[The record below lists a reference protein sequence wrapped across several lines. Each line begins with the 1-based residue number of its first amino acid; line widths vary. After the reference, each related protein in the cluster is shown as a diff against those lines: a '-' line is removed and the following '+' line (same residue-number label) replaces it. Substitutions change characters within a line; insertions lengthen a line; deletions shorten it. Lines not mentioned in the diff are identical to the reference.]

1 MALLTLFFPRSQPMI
16 YAASQGHVKIVR
28 YLVASGADVNLT
40 TKKGW
45 TAIMSAA
52 FNGHSQIVKFLVQS
66 EADLTISNV
75 CIDCPHHTRP
85 TRLLS
90 RRTSNS
96 GVARAFTK
104 LHVTK
109 RTFR

>member
-1 MALLTLFFPRSQPMI
+1 MI

-66 EADLTISNV
+66 EADLTISMYV
-75 CIDCPHHTRP
+75 SIVHTTHAP
-85 TRLLS
+85 
-90 RRTSNS
+90 
-96 GVARAFTK
+96 RAYCRGGHPIPA
-104 LHVTK
+104 LHVPSQNYT
-109 RTFR
+109 